1 MSETSQI
8 VWDTAARLF
17 AEQFTPQELH
27 RAEAGEWLGAQW
39 DRIEE
44 LGLPLALVPE
54 EDGGVGL
61 DAVEASML
69 VRIAGSFA
77 VPLPLP
83 ETMLANRLLAAAGL
97 PLAAGPA
104 TVAPVRPDDRLTLA
118 RAEGGWRL
126 SGVAYRIPWGRSAA
140 VLVGL
145 AEHEGQVLA
154 VRLTGDQVTAEP
166 GVNLACEPRDS
177 LRIDAVV
184 ADGAVAP
191 LPNGFGIADVFALGA
206 ALRTAAMAG
215 AIGRVLEM
223 TVGYAN
229 DRVQFGRPIGK
240 FQAIQQSL
248 AIMAGHA
255 AAAAGSA
262 DLAAEATRDGNTRD
276 DSALLPIAAGKARA
290 GEAAGAVATIAHQ
303 VHGAI
308 GFTHEHSLHFLTKRL
323 WSWRDEFGNETHWN
337 RVIGRR
343 MIDAGADGAWPLI
356 AAL

>member
-17 AEQFTPQELH
+17 TEQFTPQELH

-61 DAVEASML
+61 DAIEGAML

-104 TVAPVRPDDRLTLA
+104 TVAPVRLDDRLTLA
-118 RAEGGWRL
+118 RTEGGWRL
-126 SGVAYRIPWGRSAA
+126 SGVAHRVPWGRSAA

-145 AEHEGQVLA
+145 AEHEGRVLA
-154 VRLTGDQVTAEP
+154 VRLTGAQVRTEP
-166 GVNLACEPRDS
+166 GVNLACEPRDT
-177 LRIDAVV
+177 LRIEGV
-184 ADGAVAP
+184 AAESAVAP
-191 LPNGFGIADVFALGA
+191 LPDGFGLAECFAMGA
-206 ALRTAAMAG
+206 ALRTAAIAG
-215 AIGRVLEM
+215 AVGRVLEM

-262 DLAAEATRDGNTRD
+262 DVAAEAMHDGTV
-276 DSALLPIAAGKARA
+276 LLPIAAAKARA
-290 GEAAGAVATIAHQ
+290 GEAAGSVATIAHQ

-323 WSWRDEFGNETHWN
+323 WSWRDEFGNEAHWN

-343 MIDAGADGAWPLI
+343 MIAAGADGVWPLI